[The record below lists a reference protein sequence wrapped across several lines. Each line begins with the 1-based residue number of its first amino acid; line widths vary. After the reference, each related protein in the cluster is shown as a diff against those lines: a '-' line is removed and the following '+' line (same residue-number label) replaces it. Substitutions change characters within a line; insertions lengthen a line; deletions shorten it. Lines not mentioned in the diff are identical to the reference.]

1 MACGPNR
8 FAQYR
13 RAVYFVEQ
21 ILRGADPAELA
32 IQHAPVEL
40 TFNLATAEALGITL
54 PPALL
59 AQAAALLRT
68 VPRPPV
74 PLPA

>member
-1 MACGPNR
+1 MAYGPNR

-21 ILRGADPAELA
+21 ILRGANPAELP

-40 TFNLATAEALGITL
+40 TFNLATARTLGATI
-54 PPALL
+54 PPGLLAAADALL
-59 AQAAALLRT
+59 DTAPQPQPMASA
-68 VPRPPV
+68 
-74 PLPA
+74 

>member
-1 MACGPNR
+1 MAYGPNR

-21 ILRGADPAELA
+21 ILGGANPAELA

-40 TFNLATAEALGITL
+40 TFNEATATALGITI
-54 PPALL
+54 PAGLL
-59 AQAAALLRT
+59 AQADAVLHTTPQAAAN
-68 VPRPPV
+68 VP
-74 PLPA
+74 A